1 MPPSPPVHPRHPS
14 PGDGWSHR
22 CGDAPSAPRP
32 GGSPAP
38 PAAPGC
44 PPGVALPPPSPLP
57 PLAAAPTSIPRPPSP
72 RSVSPRPGSEPG
84 AGAPPAAPAAAKA
97 GHGAA
102 PRGVM
107 ATRGGGGHL
116 LPRDPGKKGPRT
128 PQFPESAASYSSAA
142 SQERADALRHP
153 ESEMATSWV
162 SHFHQHGATFCPIF
176 YHLPIPWKGSFSHGS
191 HRPSSPHKAPIPPIP
206 PPHFCRG
213 SPGPARSGPL
223 PQAHRKRKV
232 FQLPTMGMTGG

>member
-1 MPPSPPVHPRHPS
+1 MPPSSPVPPRHPS

-38 PAAPGC
+38 PAAPGR

-57 PLAAAPTSIPRPPSP
+57 PLAAAPTSIPRPPAP

-107 ATRGGGGHL
+107 ATHGGHL
-116 LPRDPGKKGPRT
+116 LPRDPGEKGPRT

-153 ESEMATSWV
+153 ESEMATSWA
-162 SHFHQHGATFCPIF
+162 SHFHQHGAT
-176 YHLPIPWKGSFSHGS
+176 LSH
-191 HRPSSPHKAPIPPIP
+191 P
-206 PPHFCRG
+206 PPAPHPLEGLLQPRITPSQLSLQTTHPTAALLPRLTWSSAVR
-213 SPGPARSGPL
+213 SPAPGTSEEESFPAPHHGNDGRLSVDSP
-223 PQAHRKRKV
+223 
-232 FQLPTMGMTGG
+232 